1 MRTARANWAAYAIA
15 GAVAVLFAVV
25 VGFELGSAKFT
36 QAFDDL
42 ATIVCPAV
50 TAALC
55 VRTARHVRGDRR
67 AVRAWLLLGAA
78 SASWALGQAVW
89 TWYELVRDVDVPFP
103 SLADVGYLGL
113 VPLATYAVLA
123 FFPRS
128 SAGRSAS
135 RPLLDASIIVQSVAC
150 VSWVVFLNELYANT
164 TGTFAERAI
173 ALAYPIGDVLVVSM
187 VMLTI
192 FRPCREPRSVLSLI
206 ALGLVSL
213 AVADA
218 GFAYLTATG
227 RYTTGN
233 LIDTGWMAGFLL
245 IALAARQSR
254 LSIRR
259 VDIGR
264 MTPSRASHLPTYVAV
279 MAAVVTVSVDQAV
292 HGTLHPF
299 VIWDGIALVA
309 TIVTRQLL
317 ALLDPARLTEH
328 LEDEVSARTAAL
340 REREAST
347 RLLFDANPMPMFLC
361 HATTG
366 VMLDANQAAVDH
378 YGWDRGR
385 FLSFNAADLRAPGES
400 PAADVFVEL
409 TGERRHLTRAGRII
423 DVELVSHP
431 VTFDGEPA
439 ALVTVTDVTERNGLE
454 RELRHQAFHDSLTGL
469 PNRALM
475 LDRLDQ
481 ALARRQR
488 HRGVVGVLLLD
499 LDDFKTVND
508 SLGHAIGDQLL
519 AIVAERLRIITR
531 QDDTVARL
539 GGDEF
544 VVITDGLT
552 DVDVESA
559 AARIASEIGAPIE
572 IEGRE
577 LRIRVSIGI
586 AMARNDTVAGE
597 LLRDADVALYQ
608 AKARGRGRW
617 VRFDDDLRGAAMA
630 RLTLEGELRHAIED
644 DQFVVHYQPVV
655 SLADGSVEGV
665 EALVRWQ
672 HPSRGL
678 VPPGDFLQIAEE
690 TGLVSEIGRI
700 VLGEAT
706 TQARRWADN
715 GLGDLM
721 ISVNLAAR
729 QLGSSRVVSEVAA
742 AIGLAGI
749 NPARLCLEVTE
760 HALLKDI
767 DAATAVLR
775 DLSDLGVELSVDDFG
790 TGYSSLVYLRRLP
803 VDQLKIDRA
812 FVSGLPTSER
822 DAAIVAGV
830 ISLAHSLGLTVV
842 AEGVEDAEL
851 AARLLELGCES
862 AQGFLWSP
870 ALPPEELELWLADR
884 TPSVPTHR

>member
-1 MRTARANWAAYAIA
+1 VGTARANWVAYGVATAIVGTFAAI
-15 GAVAVLFAVV
+15 
-25 VGFELGSAKFT
+25 VGFEIGGASFT
-36 QAFDDL
+36 RAFDDL

-55 VRTARHVRGDRR
+55 VRVARHVRGDHR

-78 SASWALGQAVW
+78 SASWALGQVVW
-89 TWYELVRDVDVPFP
+89 AWYELVRDVDVPFP

-113 VPLATYAVLA
+113 VPLAGCAVLA

-128 SAGRSAS
+128 DAGRSRS
-135 RPLLDASIIVQSVAC
+135 RPLLDASIILLSVGC
-150 VSWVVFLNELYANT
+150 VAWVVFLNELYTGT
-164 TGTFAERAI
+164 TGTFLERAI
-173 ALAYPIGDVLVVSM
+173 ALAYPFGDLLVVSM
-187 VMLTI
+187 LLLTA
-192 FRPCREPRSVLSLI
+192 FWPCRESRSVVTLI

-233 LIDTGWMAGFLL
+233 LIDTGWIAGFLL
-245 IALAARQSR
+245 IALAARQARRSPRRPDLRR
-254 LSIRR
+254 L
-259 VDIGR
+259 
-264 MTPSRASHLPTYVAV
+264 TPSRASHLPAYFAV
-279 MAAVVTVSVDQAV
+279 IAAVITATVEQAV
-292 HGTLHPF
+292 NGTLHPF

-309 TIVTRQLL
+309 TVVTRQLL
-317 ALLDPARLTEH
+317 AVLDHGRLAEH

-361 HATTG
+361 HAQSG
-366 VMLDANQAAVDH
+366 SMLDANDAAIAH
-378 YGWDRGR
+378 YGWERSR
-385 FLSFNAADLRAPGES
+385 FLSFTASDLRAPGEV
-400 PAADVFVEL
+400 PADDVFVEL
-409 TGERRHLTRAGRII
+409 TGQRRHLTRAGRII

-439 ALVTVTDVTERNGLE
+439 ALVTVADVTERNGLE
-454 RELRHQAFHDSLTGL
+454 SELRHQAFHDSLTGL

-519 AIVAERLRIITR
+519 AIVAERLRTITR

-552 DVDVESA
+552 DADVEAA

-577 LRIRVSIGI
+577 LRVRVSIGI
-586 AMARNDTVAGE
+586 AMARGDGTAGE

-630 RLTLEGELRHAIED
+630 RLTLEGELRNAVED
-644 DQFVVHYQPVV
+644 NQFVVHYQPVI
-655 SLADGSVEGV
+655 SLLDGSVAGA
-665 EALVRWQ
+665 EALVRWH
-672 HPSRGL
+672 HPTRGL
-678 VPPGDFLQIAEE
+678 VPPGDFLKVAEE
-690 TGLVSEIGRI
+690 TGLIADIGRI

-706 TQARRWADN
+706 AQARRWADS
-715 GLGDLM
+715 GRADFTV
-721 ISVNLAAR
+721 SVNLAAR
-729 QLGSSRVVSEVAA
+729 QLANHRLVRQVASSIEQ
-742 AIGLAGI
+742 AGI
-749 NPARLCLEVTE
+749 SAAQLCLEVTE
-760 HALLKDI
+760 HALLEDI
-767 DAATAVLR
+767 EAATAVLR
-775 DLSDLGVELSVDDFG
+775 DLSDLGVQLSVDDFG
-790 TGYSSLVYLRRLP
+790 TGYSSLVYLRELP

-812 FVSGLPTSER
+812 FVSGLPTSDR

-842 AEGVEDAEL
+842 AEGVEDSEL
-851 AARLLELGCES
+851 AAHLLALGCES

-870 ALPPEELELWLADR
+870 ALPPDELEVWIAER
-884 TPSVPTHR
+884 SPTVPTPR